1 MSKKY
6 QAVFYPTGF
15 WFTRLNKDKT
25 SLGYI
30 YDWAIGLGFVEIR
43 KWRKNKNENI

>member
-1 MSKKY
+1 MSKADKKY
-6 QAVFYPTGF
+6 QIVFYPTGF

-25 SLGYI
+25 SIGYV

-43 KWRKNKNENI
+43 KWRNKR